1 MQSWQYCY
9 FHHLQSNDE
18 AVAGGGGGEGEQE
31 RGGVKLVEL
40 GGSLGHEVGDELGGE
55 LGEVGEEDVRE
66 TRLGERETGENLT
79 QCGQG

>member
-40 GGSLGHEVGDELGGE
+40 GGSLGHEVGDELG
-55 LGEVGEEDVRE
+55 EVGEEDVRE

-79 QCGQG
+79 QCCGQG